1 MQEQPRKKQTVF
13 SKLRKKISGRN
24 DTKKKY
30 RKTSSPSSNTKPG
43 FIKTKFKNI
52 KQKISN
58 SAVGKVFGGMKK
70 VGKVA
75 LAVGAAVVGAVA
87 GAAVMGA
94 KAAGGFFKASKS
106 IGGFMRRG
114 VEGAASS
121 VNSYI
126 NELKSAKESP
136 NKAAVMDVAMKPIT
150 SVLNFSP
157 ASVIAKFTIKLGWN
171 ALKFIGKK
179 LWSGIKKVALG
190 LAGIFGSILV
200 VGKKFVNKVGYY
212 IMKIGGWIMDKT
224 YRFLIKPLASILTT
238 VFGFTMA
245 VVKSPVN
252 FMKWLIPAVF
262 DRIRNCL
269 SAIRQATKRVL
280 NATKSIFQKILKHPL
295 TIALIIGG
303 LFFLVWK
310 FFGDKLSSL
319 FGGIRDGIWSTVK
332 FIATKVWVMVKTVAN
347 VLWYV
352 GKFLFTTI
360 EKITSPDGWL
370 AKAIIKGVKIF
381 MFIKRGITN
390 LMKAAGTSTIDAF
403 CEFLAGDTIGI
414 AIRMIGGL
422 VVKSWQYIKR
432 VGIIR
437 TVINLVKAI
446 VGYFKM
452 WGKLFK
458 NLINVA
464 WRLAKKILNPF
475 GKESTGSIF

>member
-1 MQEQPRKKQTVF
+1 M
-13 SKLRKKISGRN
+13 
-24 DTKKKY
+24 
-30 RKTSSPSSNTKPG
+30 
-43 FIKTKFKNI
+43 
-52 KQKISN
+52 
-58 SAVGKVFGGMKK
+58 
-70 VGKVA
+70 
-75 LAVGAAVVGAVA
+75 
-87 GAAVMGA
+87 
-94 KAAGGFFKASKS
+94 
-106 IGGFMRRG
+106 
-114 VEGAASS
+114 
-121 VNSYI
+121 
-126 NELKSAKESP
+126 
-136 NKAAVMDVAMKPIT
+136 
-150 SVLNFSP
+150 
-157 ASVIAKFTIKLGWN
+157 
-171 ALKFIGKK
+171 
-179 LWSGIKKVALG
+179 
-190 LAGIFGSILV
+190 
-200 VGKKFVNKVGYY
+200 
-212 IMKIGGWIMDKT
+212 
-224 YRFLIKPLASILTT
+224 
-238 VFGFTMA
+238 
-245 VVKSPVN
+245 
-252 FMKWLIPAVF
+252 
-262 DRIRNCL
+262 
-269 SAIRQATKRVL
+269 L

-381 MFIKRGITN
+381 MFIKRSITN